1 MKFRQITSLY
11 RFLFWLLLSC
21 GLIIIDHRSD
31 SLAQVRTVASGFNW
45 AFVHLITLP
54 GDVRHWV
61 ESRYPD
67 DSLYQEYK
75 SLQAQVAALQTEL
88 QRYDSLIAENRR
100 LSELLA
106 IAEKPGIDMLFAE
119 IVEAELDPFTHRVA
133 LNRGVQDGVYLGQP
147 VITPDGVLGQVSGV
161 GIGRSVVTL
170 LTDASHAVPVQIQR
184 NSLHTIVFG
193 SGDTKRVEVPFLSAQ
208 ADIRKG
214 DVLITSGLGGGFPA
228 GYKVAQVEE
237 IITDANDA
245 FLAITAR
252 VYAEMTAAK
261 EVFLLWKQSSDERL
275 NVVGEVDEVD
285 EVVDVD
291 SVGNVVDDES
301 NVINN
306 VVEVGDVV
314 DDASNVTSNVV
325 EVDEVV
331 NAVDDSGDNEV
342 VVSVGNVAG
351 GTNNVDAVGNV
362 ADDTSTVTR
371 NVDEFTEVDEVV
383 NPTNN
388 PNNIFEVVDIV
399 EVDADNVASEL

>member
-275 NVVGEVDEVD
+275 NVVGEVDDVVEVD

-291 SVGNVVDDES
+291 SVGDVVDDES
-301 NVINN
+301 NV
-306 VVEVGDVV
+306 
-314 DDASNVTSNVV
+314 TSNIV

-342 VVSVGNVAG
+342 VVSVGNVA
-351 GTNNVDAVGNV
+351 
-362 ADDTSTVTR
+362 DDTSTVAR

-388 PNNIFEVVDIV
+388 PNSIFEVVDIV

>member
-214 DVLITSGLGGGFPA
+214 DVLITSGLGGGFPV

-261 EVFLLWKQSSDERL
+261 EVFLLWKQSNDERL

-314 DDASNVTSNVV
+314 DDESNVTSNIV

-362 ADDTSTVTR
+362 ADDTSTVAR

-388 PNNIFEVVDIV
+388 PNSIFEVVDIV

>member
-261 EVFLLWKQSSDERL
+261 EVFLLWKQSNDERL
-275 NVVGEVDEVD
+275 NVVGEVDEV
-285 EVVDVD
+285 V
-291 SVGNVVDDES
+291 
-301 NVINN
+301 
-306 VVEVGDVV
+306 DVV
-314 DDASNVTSNVV
+314 DNTSNVTSNVV
-325 EVDEVV
+325 EVDEVDEV
-331 NAVDDSGDNEV
+331 NEVDEV
-342 VVSVGNVAG
+342 VVNVGNVADDAS
-351 GTNNVDAVGNV
+351 TVTSDIVEVDEVVDAVDDTSNVISNVDEVGNV
-362 ADDTSTVTR
+362 ADDTSNVAR
-371 NVDEFTEVDEVV
+371 NIVEVDEFV

>member
-314 DDASNVTSNVV
+314 DDESNVTSNIV

>member
-314 DDASNVTSNVV
+314 DDESNVTSNIV

-331 NAVDDSGDNEV
+331 NAVDDSGDNKV
-342 VVSVGNVAG
+342 VGSVGNVAG

-362 ADDTSTVTR
+362 ADDTSTVAR
-371 NVDEFTEVDEVV
+371 NVDEFTEVDEFV